1 MDITKIELNPIPKE
15 IIALQKENSQ
25 LEKSTKGVKQVLSVI
40 VLAVLMITIYITMI
54 QKPKGNED

>member
-15 IIALQKENSQ
+15 IIALQKENYQ
-25 LEKSTKGVKQVLSVI
+25 LEKSTNGVKQILSVI

>member
-40 VLAVLMITIYITMI
+40 VLAVLMITILYNNDSKT
-54 QKPKGNED
+54 KRK